1 MALTEPDF
9 IERDAEKITAE
20 MIAKYEADTGKTLY
34 PAQAERLLIDLW
46 AYREMLVRVA
56 VQEAAKQNLV
66 NFSREP
72 MIDYLGELVGV
83 YRLAAQPAST
93 PLQFAVDE
101 AMVMDVLIPA
111 GTRVSASDSVIFATD
126 TDVVLK
132 AGLLLVNVTATC
144 TEPGD
149 AGNGWQPAQVS
160 QLLDEIDN
168 VDLQVTNLS
177 ASSGGSEQEDNDR
190 LRERI
195 RLAPES
201 FTNAGSR
208 GAYRF
213 HAMGAHPSIVDVAV
227 LSPVPGTV
235 ELYPL
240 LSTGLPDDSI
250 LTLVESFCS
259 DEKVRPLTDT
269 VHARKPVQVDYAI
282 DARITVYRGQDV
294 SSIKDAANN
303 AIQRWVAARRAK
315 LGLDIVPGQINAVLS
330 VDGVYQVELP
340 GLALVVVA
348 ENEWANCT
356 SINITMTGLPM
367 AEPLQLPPPL
377 EGDIS
382 LRALGRLAG
391 RLDNINLE
399 SLMVYLVDIV
409 DSSALPWLGEQ
420 FSLFGDG
427 WELAESDDVRR
438 ALIKSAIELHRY
450 KGTPWSIREII
461 RRFGFSEVDLIE
473 GTGQI
478 GYDGRHTYNGNY
490 VHGDAEAWAVYR
502 VILRQPITNDQAALL
517 RQTLAA
523 FAPARCHLASLE
535 YQSVAIRYNNTVN
548 YDGSYN
554 HGSS

>member
-9 IERDAEKITAE
+9 IELDADKITAE

-56 VQEAAKQNLV
+56 VQEAAKLNLV
-66 NFSREP
+66 AFSREP

-83 YRLAAQPAST
+83 YRLPAQPAT
-93 PLQFAVDE
+93 TTLQFSVDE
-101 AMVMDVLIPA
+101 ALAIDVLIPA

-132 AGLLLVNVTATC
+132 AGLQLVNAPATC
-144 TEPGD
+144 TEPGTS
-149 AGNGWQPAQVS
+149 GNGWQPAQVS

-168 VDLQVTNLS
+168 IDLLVTNLT
-177 ASSGGSEQEDNDR
+177 ASTGGSEQEDNDR

-240 LSTGLPDDSI
+240 LSTGLPDSSI

-269 VHARKPVQVDYAI
+269 VRAKTPVQVDYTI
-282 DARITVYRGQDV
+282 EARITIYRDQDAMSV
-294 SSIKDAANN
+294 KDNANS
-303 AIQRWVAARRAK
+303 AIQNWVASRAAT
-315 LGLDIVPGQINAVLS
+315 LGRDIVPSQIISALS
-330 VDGVYQVELP
+330 VSGVYQVELVTP
-340 GLALVVVA
+340 ALRVVA

-356 SINITMTGLPM
+356 AITLNVTGV
-367 AEPLQLPPPL
+367 
-377 EGDIS
+377 S
-382 LRALGRLAG
+382 
-391 RLDNINLE
+391 
-399 SLMVYLVDIV
+399 
-409 DSSALPWLGEQ
+409 
-420 FSLFGDG
+420 DG
-427 WELAESDDVRR
+427 
-438 ALIKSAIELHRY
+438 
-450 KGTPWSIREII
+450 
-461 RRFGFSEVDLIE
+461 
-473 GTGQI
+473 
-478 GYDGRHTYNGNY
+478 
-490 VHGDAEAWAVYR
+490 
-502 VILRQPITNDQAALL
+502 
-517 RQTLAA
+517 
-523 FAPARCHLASLE
+523 
-535 YQSVAIRYNNTVN
+535 
-548 YDGSYN
+548 
-554 HGSS
+554 